1 MKIVLASDHAGYDV
15 KAAVAQFLAERGV
28 AFEDFGCGAGET
40 VDYVDYGAKAADA
53 LSRGLFDRAVLV
65 CGTGMGMALVANKFP
80 GVRATACW
88 DEYTAEMSRKH
99 NNANCL
105 TLGGRVLPEDEALAV
120 LRKWM
125 DTDFEG
131 GRHALRLE
139 KIRDIEIRNFKEPA
153 Q

>member
-1 MKIVLASDHAGYDV
+1 MKFVLASDHAGYAV
-15 KAAVAQFLAERGV
+15 KTAVAAFLAARGIEH
-28 AFEDFGCGAGET
+28 EDFGCGPGET
-40 VDYVDYGAKAADA
+40 VDYVDYGARAAEA

-99 NNANCL
+99 NEANCL

-120 LRKWM
+120 LRKWLE
-125 DTDFEG
+125 TDFEG
-131 GRHALRLE
+131 GRHGRRME
-139 KIRDIEIRNFKEPA
+139 KLRDIEKRNFKELSP
-153 Q
+153 